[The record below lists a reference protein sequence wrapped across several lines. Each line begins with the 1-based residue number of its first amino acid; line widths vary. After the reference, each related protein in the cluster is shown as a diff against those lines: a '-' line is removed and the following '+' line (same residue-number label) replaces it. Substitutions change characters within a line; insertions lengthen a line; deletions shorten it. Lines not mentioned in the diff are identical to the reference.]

1 METKGNKPSLG
12 WAILSLVLPVAMIL
26 YGTLVVG
33 VRPPVLPLIGAVA
46 LAGLMGLKTGYRW
59 EELQEGMFEALGRI
73 QIAIAILA
81 LVGMIIAAWLASGT
95 IPAIIYW
102 GLKLIAPEHFLLS
115 AMVLCSVASIAT
127 GTSFGTMGTIG
138 VALLGV
144 GQALGYPPALTIT
157 EKGYCI
163 DPATGALDTSNPR
176 IIHDLQT
183 PEEPHSAPGILV
195 EALKRRRERGLTPFT
210 VLSCDNIPDNGHVVK
225 NAVLGMAEKRSPE
238 LAGWIKEHVSFP
250 GTMVDRI
257 VPAATDESL
266 VEISQHLGVND
277 PCAISCEP
285 FIQWVVEDN
294 FVAGR
299 PAWEVAGVQMVND
312 VLPWEEMKL
321 RMLNGSHSFLAYLG
335 YLSGFAH
342 ISDCMQDRAFR
353 HAARTLMLD
362 EQAPTLQI
370 KDVDLTQYADK
381 LIARFANP
389 ALKHKT
395 WQIAMDGSQKLPQ
408 RMLAGIR
415 IHLGRETDWS
425 LLALGVAG
433 WMRYVSGVDDAG
445 NAIDVRDPLSDKIRE
460 LVAGSSS
467 EQRVTAL
474 LSLREVFGDDLPD
487 NPHFVQA
494 IEQAWQQI
502 VQFGAHQ
509 ALLNTLKI

>member
-1 METKGNKPSLG
+1 
-12 WAILSLVLPVAMIL
+12 
-26 YGTLVVG
+26 
-33 VRPPVLPLIGAVA
+33 
-46 LAGLMGLKTGYRW
+46 
-59 EELQEGMFEALGRI
+59 
-73 QIAIAILA
+73 
-81 LVGMIIAAWLASGT
+81 
-95 IPAIIYW
+95 
-102 GLKLIAPEHFLLS
+102 
-115 AMVLCSVASIAT
+115 
-127 GTSFGTMGTIG
+127 
-138 VALLGV
+138 
-144 GQALGYPPALTIT
+144 
-157 EKGYCI
+157 
-163 DPATGALDTSNPR
+163 
-176 IIHDLQT
+176 
-183 PEEPHSAPGILV
+183 
-195 EALKRRRERGLTPFT
+195 
-210 VLSCDNIPDNGHVVK
+210 
-225 NAVLGMAEKRSPE
+225 
-238 LAGWIKEHVSFP
+238 
-250 GTMVDRI
+250 
-257 VPAATDESL
+257 
-266 VEISQHLGVND
+266 
-277 PCAISCEP
+277 
-285 FIQWVVEDN
+285 
-294 FVAGR
+294 
-299 PAWEVAGVQMVND
+299 
-312 VLPWEEMKL
+312 
-321 RMLNGSHSFLAYLG
+321 
-335 YLSGFAH
+335 
-342 ISDCMQDRAFR
+342 
-353 HAARTLMLD
+353 LMLD

-415 IHLGRETDWS
+415 IHQGRETDWS

>member
-1 METKGNKPSLG
+1 MNTIASPLRSCIMYTLPRYDRRWLQSRIVHFGFGAFHRAHQALLTDRVLNAEGGDLGICEINKFSGDQLMSQLRAQNHLPAVLEKGADGNQV
-12 WAILSLVLPVAMIL
+12 IIV
-26 YGTLVVG
+26 
-33 VRPPVLPLIGAVA
+33 GAVHECLNA
-46 LAGLMGLKTGYRW
+46 KLDSLA
-59 EELQEGMFEALGRI
+59 
-73 QIAIAILA
+73 
-81 LVGMIIAAWLASGT
+81 
-95 IPAIIYW
+95 AIIE
-102 GLKLIAPEHFLLS
+102 KFCEPQ
-115 AMVLCSVASIAT
+115 VAIVS
-127 GTSFGTMGTIG
+127 
-138 VALLGV
+138 
-144 GQALGYPPALTIT
+144 LTIT

-210 VLSCDNIPDNGHVVK
+210 VLSCPANIPDNGHVVK

-257 VPAATDESL
+257 VTATSDESL

-335 YLSGFAH
+335 YLSGFAL

-389 ALKHKT
+389 ALKYKT
-395 WQIAMDGSQKLPQ
+395 WPITFVSWQKLPQ
-408 RMLAGIR
+408 RMLANYSHTSGARNGLVVAGIR
-415 IHLGRETDWS
+415 RCRLD
-425 LLALGVAG
+425 AL
-433 WMRYVSGVDDAG
+433 R
-445 NAIDVRDPLSDKIRE
+445 RR
-460 LVAGSSS
+460 
-467 EQRVTAL
+467 R
-474 LSLREVFGDDLPD
+474 
-487 NPHFVQA
+487 
-494 IEQAWQQI
+494 
-502 VQFGAHQ
+502 
-509 ALLNTLKI
+509 